1 LSETETSFL
10 CQNAPKHLA
19 VGLRPDQLGELKRS
33 PRSQIHGGRS
43 GKIPL
48 PNTLTAVRAL
58 CAYGGGEKEL
68 KEGQIEKQTG
78 KFIQNIIARDFIFS
92 SKCIKNV
99 WRPGTARN
107 RLGSLCAPHKVAICY
122 RNYVSLSVHL
132 CCAKTVTANDLVNM
146 ES

>member
-1 LSETETSFL
+1 MH
-10 CQNAPKHLA
+10 QKHLA
-19 VGLRPDQLGELKRS
+19 VGLRPDQLGDNGELKRS
-33 PRSQIHGGRS
+33 PRSHIHSGRS
-43 GKIPL
+43 GKRPL
-48 PNTLTAVRAL
+48 PNTPQPQFGRFAFMA
-58 CAYGGGEKEL
+58 GGEKEW
-68 KEGQIEKQTG
+68 KEGQVGKQTG

-92 SKCIKNV
+92 SKCTKNV
-99 WRPGTARN
+99 WRPGSARN